1 MWTKY
6 NFFRRCKFF
15 SFISE
20 TPLESLFTISII
32 QSAQCKH
39 RDFAENWKKLNIQLK
54 IVKNL
59 VECLK
64 TKACLNQSSKLSYC
78 TNQSIFNVKI
88 RVDTESRNTV

>member
-1 MWTKY
+1 MGFTFIFHV
-6 NFFRRCKFF
+6 FFF
-15 SFISE
+15 SE
-20 TPLESLFTISII
+20 TPLECLFTISII
-32 QSAQCKH
+32 ESAQCKN

-64 TKACLNQSSKLSYC
+64 TKARLNQSSKLCYC

-88 RVDTESRNTV
+88 RVDNESRTTV